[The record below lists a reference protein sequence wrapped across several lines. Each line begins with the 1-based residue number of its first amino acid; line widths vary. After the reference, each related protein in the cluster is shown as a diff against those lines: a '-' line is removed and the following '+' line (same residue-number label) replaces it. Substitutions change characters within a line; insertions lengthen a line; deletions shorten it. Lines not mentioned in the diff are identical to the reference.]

1 MFRDMSWL
9 STRRTRLYGSGV
21 AIALVIIFARHIL
34 IYYRGGGYDE
44 GGNLFGAD
52 FTTFWAASLQIL
64 SGHAAEVYVPELHQ
78 AIEQQYLRN
87 GYEAFFYP
95 PTMLIVCIPLAIVPY
110 FASYLVFLSATA
122 ALFVASI
129 WRILRSPW
137 SLIAIL
143 AYPPVYFNI
152 VAGQNAFLTTAI
164 LGCGL
169 GVMNRR
175 PGLAGAV
182 LGLMVIKPHLALAVP
197 IALIAT
203 GRWRTLAWAGIS
215 SVLLVVLSY
224 LMFGLDTWLN
234 FLEVS
239 RSARQMLENG
249 DVGFWRLQSIFSTTR
264 LLGAGVSTAFLI
276 HGLAALAVVG
286 ALVWTLRQKI
296 GAAAERSIIALACL
310 LITPFSLFYD
320 MLIMALPLA
329 WMLREWQKTGFSAW
343 SKAVISLAFLAPM
356 VFYLPVIYGFSIG
369 TSLPYGAPIAALF
382 GWFLVREAITGPDH
396 ASATPSYIKAQ
407 P

>member
-9 STRRTRLYGSGV
+9 SSRRAKLYGSGI
-21 AIALVIIFARHIL
+21 AISLVIIFARHIL

-52 FTTFWAASLQIL
+52 FTTFWAASLQTL

-110 FASYLVFLSATA
+110 FTSYLIFLGATA

-129 WRILRSPW
+129 WRILRSSW
-137 SLIAIL
+137 ILIAIL

-169 GVMNRR
+169 GIMNRR

-182 LGLMVIKPHLALAVP
+182 LGLMVTKPHLALAVP

-203 GRWRTLAWAGIS
+203 GRWRTLAWAGTS
-215 SVLLVVLSY
+215 SVLLVILSY
-224 LMFGLDTWLN
+224 LVFGLDTWLN
-234 FLEVS
+234 FLDVS
-239 RSARQMLENG
+239 RSARQTLENG
-249 DVGFWRLQSIFSTTR
+249 DVGFWRMQSIFATMR
-264 LLGAGVSTAFLI
+264 LLGAGVRTAFFI
-276 HGLAALAVVG
+276 HGLAALGVLG

-296 GAAAERSIIALACL
+296 SATTERSIIVLASL

-329 WMLREWQKTGFSAW
+329 WMLREWQKTVFPAW
-343 SKAVISLAFLAPM
+343 SKAVIILAFLSPM
-356 VFYLPVIYGFSIG
+356 VFYLPVIYGFSVG

-382 GWFLVREAITGPDH
+382 GWFLVREAMTGPDH
-396 ASATPSYIKAQ
+396 ASAMPSYTERRQ
-407 P
+407 